1 MQSITAPGA
10 NTPTFVSQKN
20 ITALTVENIPISLID
35 QGSGAPTLLLHG
47 LFDSS
52 DTWRGV
58 VERLHGSFR
67 CLVPD
72 LPGFGRSGAPAD
84 FDCGLPHLSQFIDS
98 LLAAAGIREPI
109 NLVGYDIGATYG
121 LAWAVTNPTKVR
133 RLAILNSNF
142 FSDYQWHP
150 WARLWR
156 IPVLGEVLMSGV
168 KESNYTRA
176 LLKAAPGI
184 TPEQARAAA
193 RMVTPAAKRM
203 ALRHYRA
210 LDSANF
216 CGWEDRLRELT
227 AKVPAIVCWGDRDP
241 FVSADYAERFGAREV
256 HHFADCGHWLPLEAP
271 DALSERISAFFSAG
285 DA

>member
-10 NTPTFVSQKN
+10 NTPTFISQKN
-20 ITALTVENIPISLID
+20 TTALTVENIPISLID

-72 LPGFGRSGAPAD
+72 LPGFGRSGAPVD
-84 FDCGLPHLSQFIDS
+84 FDCGLPHLSQFIDN

-133 RLAILNSNF
+133 RLAI
-142 FSDYQWHP
+142 
-150 WARLWR
+150 
-156 IPVLGEVLMSGV
+156 
-168 KESNYTRA
+168 
-176 LLKAAPGI
+176 
-184 TPEQARAAA
+184 
-193 RMVTPAAKRM
+193 
-203 ALRHYRA
+203 
-210 LDSANF
+210 
-216 CGWEDRLRELT
+216 
-227 AKVPAIVCWGDRDP
+227 
-241 FVSADYAERFGAREV
+241 
-256 HHFADCGHWLPLEAP
+256 
-271 DALSERISAFFSAG
+271 
-285 DA
+285 